1 MKFEAGNK
9 AVTYIEFLVER
20 FLNSLF
26 PFADEKDLKEA
37 DPEEDPNSEPE
48 IVQDEMNQLLDASNL
63 TLEDVVAVRSGADSA
78 KDAVDQ

>member
-1 MKFEAGNK
+1 M
-9 AVTYIEFLVER
+9 THIEFLVER